1 MGAGGRPGVISTEA
15 RPKLASKVRLRYDR
29 RGERYMLLW
38 PERGMVLN
46 PTATEIVKLC
56 TGDATVADIADQL
69 GAKYPTQPRDVL
81 EHQLV
86 EFLTSMADRGLMDGT
101 R

>member
-1 MGAGGRPGVISTEA
+1 MSGVISTDA

-29 RGERYMLLW
+29 QGERYMLLW

-46 PTATEIVKLC
+46 PTAAEIVRLC
-56 TGDATVADIADQL
+56 TGDNTVAVIVDQL
-69 GAKYPTQPRDVL
+69 AERYAGQGRATL
-81 EHQLV
+81 EQQV
-86 EFLTSMADRGLMDGT
+86 TEFLTSIADRGLMDGT